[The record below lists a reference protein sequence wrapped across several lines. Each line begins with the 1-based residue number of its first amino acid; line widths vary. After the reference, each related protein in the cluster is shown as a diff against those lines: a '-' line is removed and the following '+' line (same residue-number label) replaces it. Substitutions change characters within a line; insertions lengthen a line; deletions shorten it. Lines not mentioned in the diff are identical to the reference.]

1 MGELTPGHGN
11 ATGQEPANLDPAGLD
26 PAVAATL
33 RAAADRVRAAS
44 GERIG
49 DMVEAALLRTL
60 TDTVTLGDDGTAF
73 VITGDIPAM
82 WMRDSTTQLTPYL
95 RFLGSCP
102 PLADLVAA
110 VVRRQLACLD
120 HDPYANAFND
130 GPTGAHYDAD
140 DVCDDP
146 HVWEQKYEIDSLA
159 YPVTLA
165 HRLWRE
171 TGRTD
176 LFDERAHRVLRTIVR
191 QLRAEQDHDASA
203 YRFQRDTDIPTE
215 TLARDGRGT
224 AVGHTGMTWSGFR
237 PSDDACTY
245 GYNVPANLFAAQAL
259 LAIGDLAVEVLHD
272 PLLADDAWRLSREPV
287 AGVGAFG
294 VVDAPAGSGSA
305 HGALSGGGRIYA
317 YEVDGLG
324 GVLCMDDANTPSLL
338 SLPLVAPDVYDESV
352 WRTTRE
358 FVLSPA
364 NPYYVTGS
372 AANGIGSPHT
382 EPGRVWP
389 IALAVEALTG
399 TPADRVRIL
408 DLLARTDGGT
418 GRMHEAFDASDPT
431 AYSRPWFSWAD
442 SMFCELALTVA
453 DEAC

>member
-1 MGELTPGHGN
+1 MGAMTP
-11 ATGQEPANLDPAGLD
+11 TRLDPAITT
-26 PAVAATL
+26 TL
-33 RAAADRVRAAS
+33 RKAADGVRAAS
-44 GERIG
+44 GARIG
-49 DMVEAALLRTL
+49 DMVEEALLRTL
-60 TDTVTLGDDGTAF
+60 SDTITLGDDGTAF

-130 GPTGAHYDAD
+130 GPTGAHYEPD

-165 HRLWRE
+165 HTLWRT

-176 LFDERAHRVLRTIVR
+176 VFDERAHRVLRTIVR
-191 QLRAEQDHDASA
+191 QLRTEQDHDASL
-203 YRFQRDTDIPTE
+203 YRFQRETDIPTE

-224 AVGHTGMTWSGFR
+224 AVGRTGMTWSGFR

-245 GYNVPANLFAAQAL
+245 GYNIPANLFAAQAL
-259 LAIGDLAVEVLHD
+259 LAIGAIAVEVLDD
-272 PLLADDAWRLSREPV
+272 PALADDARALSGELV
-287 AGVGAFG
+287 AGVEEFG
-294 VVDAPAGSGSA
+294 VVDAPSD
-305 HGALSGGGRIYA
+305 RIYA

-324 GVLCMDDANTPSLL
+324 GVLRMDDANTPSLL
-338 SLPLVAPDVYDESV
+338 SLPLVAPDVFDDGV
-352 WRTTRE
+352 WRATRDL
-358 FVLSPA
+358 VLSPA
-364 NPYYVTGS
+364 NPYYFTGTTAS
-372 AANGIGSPHT
+372 GVGSPHT

-399 TPADRVRIL
+399 TPEDRVRIL

-418 GRMHEAFDASDPT
+418 GRMHESFDASDP
-431 AYSRPWFSWAD
+431 AAFSRPWFSWAD

-453 DEAC
+453 DEATSAPA

>member
-1 MGELTPGHGN
+1 MGAMTR
-11 ATGQEPANLDPAGLD
+11 TQLDPAIT
-26 PAVAATL
+26 AVLTD
-33 RAAADRVRAAS
+33 AADRVRATS
-44 GERIG
+44 GARVG

-60 TDTVTLGDDGTAF
+60 TDTVTMGDDGTAF

-110 VVRRQLACLD
+110 VVRRQLASLD

-130 GPTGAHYDAD
+130 GPTGAHYDPD

-146 HVWEQKYEIDSLA
+146 NVWEQKYEIDSLA

-165 HRLWRE
+165 HTLWRA

-176 LFDERAHRVLRTIVR
+176 VFDERAHRVLTTIVA
-191 QLRAEQDHDASA
+191 QLRTEQDHDASP
-203 YRFQRDTDIPTE
+203 YRFERETDVPTE
-215 TLARDGRGT
+215 TLAREGRGT
-224 AVGHTGMTWSGFR
+224 AVGRTGMTWSGFR

-259 LAIGDLAVEVLHD
+259 LAVAEIAAEVL
-272 PLLADDAWRLSREPV
+272 DDAALAADARALSGELVGGV
-287 AGVGAFG
+287 AEFG
-294 VVDAPAGSGSA
+294 VVAGPDGA
-305 HGALSGGGRIYA
+305 HVYA

-324 GVLCMDDANTPSLL
+324 AALLMDDANTPSLL
-338 SLPLVAPDVYDESV
+338 SLPLNAPDVLDAEV
-352 WRTTRE
+352 WRATRE
-358 FVLSPA
+358 LVLSPA
-364 NPYYVTGS
+364 NPYYVTGT
-372 AANGIGSPHT
+372 AASGIGSPHT
-382 EPGRVWP
+382 RPGRVWP

-399 TPADRVRIL
+399 TAADRVRIL
-408 DLLARTDGGT
+408 DVLARTDGGT
-418 GRMHEAFDASDPT
+418 GRMHESFDASDPA

-442 SMFCELALTVA
+442 SMFCEVALVVA
-453 DEAC
+453 EESAG

>member
-1 MGELTPGHGN
+1 MGTLST
-11 ATGQEPANLDPAGLD
+11 TGPHRLD
-26 PAVAATL
+26 PAVDATL
-33 RAAADRVRAAS
+33 RAAADRVRAVA
-44 GERIG
+44 GERVG
-49 DMVEAALLRTL
+49 AMVADALRRTL
-60 TDTVTLGDDGTAF
+60 TDTVTTGADGSAF

-82 WMRDSTTQLTPYL
+82 WLRDSTTQLTPYL
-95 RFLGSCP
+95 RFLRECP

-130 GPTGAHYDAD
+130 GPTGAHYDPD

-146 HVWEQKYEIDSLA
+146 HVWEQKYEVDSLA

-176 LFDERAHRVLRTIVR
+176 VLDERAHRVLRTVVD
-191 QLRAEQDHDASA
+191 QLRAEQRHEGSP
-203 YRFQRDTDIPTE
+203 YRFSRETDIPTE

-224 AVGHTGMTWSGFR
+224 PVGFTGMTWSAFR

-259 LAIGDLAVEVLHD
+259 RVVAEIADEAYRD
-272 PLLADDAWRLSREPV
+272 AALADDARGLSRELV
-287 AGVGAFG
+287 DGVRAHGI
-294 VVDAPAGSGSA
+294 VRSPAGSPA
-305 HGALSGGGRIYA
+305 AGAPIYA

-338 SLPLVAPDVYDESV
+338 SLPLVAPDVLDDEV
-352 WRTTRE
+352 WRATRA

-364 NPYYVTGS
+364 NPYWFSGTV
-372 AANGIGSPHT
+372 AAGVGSPHT
-382 EPGRVWP
+382 RPGRVWP
-389 IALAVEALTG
+389 IALAVEGLTG
-399 TPADRVRIL
+399 TPEDRERLLRLIAD
-408 DLLARTDGGT
+408 TDGGT
-418 GRMHEAFDASDPT
+418 GRVHESFDPSDPT
-431 AYSRPWFSWAD
+431 AFSRPWFSWAD
-442 SMFCELALTVA
+442 SMFCELALAVA
-453 DEAC
+453 DDAGV

>member
-1 MGELTPGHGN
+1 MGALTP
-11 ATGQEPANLDPAGLD
+11 ATEPASLDPAIT
-26 PAVAATL
+26 ATL
-33 RAAADRVRAAS
+33 REAADRVRATS

-60 TDTVTLGDDGTAF
+60 TSTVTLGDDGTAF

-120 HDPYANAFND
+120 HDPYANAFNN
-130 GPTGAHYDAD
+130 GPTGAHYDPD

-165 HRLWRE
+165 HTLWRT

-176 LFDERAHRVLRTIVR
+176 VLDERAHRVLRTTVR
-191 QLRAEQDHDASA
+191 QLQTEQDHDSSA
-203 YRFQRDTDIPTE
+203 YRFQRETDIPTE

-224 AVGHTGMTWSGFR
+224 AVGRTGMTWSRFR

-259 LAIGDLAVEVLHD
+259 LAIGDLAVEVLDD
-272 PLLADDAWRLSREPV
+272 PVLADDAWGLSRDLV
-287 AGVGAFG
+287 AGVETFG
-294 VVDAPAGSGSA
+294 VVDWPSG
-305 HGALSGGGRIYA
+305 GVPSGGGRIYA
-317 YEVDGLG
+317 DEVDGLG
-324 GVLCMDDANTPSLL
+324 GVLRMDDANTPSLL
-338 SLPLVAPDVYDESV
+338 SLPLVAPDVVDEDV
-352 WRTTRE
+352 WRATRA

-364 NPYYVTGS
+364 NPYYFKGT
-372 AANGIGSPHT
+372 AASGVGSPHT
-382 EPGRVWP
+382 KPGRVWP

-399 TPADRVRIL
+399 TPEDRVRIL

-431 AYSRPWFSWAD
+431 AFSRPWFSWAD
-442 SMFCELALTVA
+442 SMFCELALVVA
-453 DEAC
+453 DEAG

>member
-1 MGELTPGHGN
+1 VGTLTTTTAH
-11 ATGQEPANLDPAGLD
+11 LD
-26 PAVAATL
+26 PAVDATL
-33 RAAADRVRAAS
+33 RAAADRVRAAA
-44 GERIG
+44 GERVG
-49 DMVEAALLRTL
+49 GMVEAALRRTL
-60 TDTVTLGDDGTAF
+60 TDTVTVGADGSAF

-95 RFLGSCP
+95 RFLGACP

-130 GPTGAHYDAD
+130 GPTGAHYDPE

-146 HVWEQKYEIDSLA
+146 HVWEQKYEVDSLA

-171 TGRTD
+171 TGSAD
-176 LFDERAHRVLRTIVR
+176 VFDERAHRVLRTVVE
-191 QLRAEQDHDASA
+191 QLRVEQRHDGSP
-203 YRFQRDTDIPTE
+203 YRFSRDTTIPTE
-215 TLARDGRGT
+215 TLAREGRGT
-224 AVGHTGMTWSGFR
+224 PVGFTGMTWSAFR

-259 LAIGDLAVEVLHD
+259 LAVAEIAGEVYAD
-272 PLLADDAWRLSREPV
+272 AGLADDARTLSGELVDGV
-287 AGVGAFG
+287 AAHG
-294 VVDAPAGSGSA
+294 VVPAP
-305 HGALSGGGRIYA
+305 GGEGRIYA

-338 SLPLVAPDVYDESV
+338 SLPLIAPDVLDDEV
-352 WRTTRE
+352 WRATRQ

-364 NPYYVTGS
+364 NPYFFTGS
-372 AANGIGSPHT
+372 LASGVGSPHT
-382 EPGRVWP
+382 EHGRVWP
-389 IALAVEALTG
+389 IALAVEGLTG
-399 TPADRVRIL
+399 TPEERVR
-408 DLLARTDGGT
+408 LLRLIADTDGGT
-418 GRMHEAFDASDPT
+418 SRVHESFDPSDPS

-442 SMFCELALTVA
+442 SMFCELALAVA
-453 DEAC
+453 DDAGH

>member
-1 MGELTPGHGN
+1 MGAMTRTP
-11 ATGQEPANLDPAGLD
+11 LDPAIT
-26 PAVAATL
+26 AALTD
-33 RAAADRVRAAS
+33 AAERVRATS
-44 GERIG
+44 GARVG

-60 TDTVTLGDDGTAF
+60 TDTVTMGDDGTAF

-130 GPTGAHYDAD
+130 GPTGAHYDPD

-146 HVWEQKYEIDSLA
+146 NVWEQKYEIDSLA

-165 HRLWRE
+165 HTLWRA

-176 LFDERAHRVLRTIVR
+176 VFDERAHRVLTTIVA
-191 QLRAEQDHDASA
+191 QLRTEQDHDASP
-203 YRFQRDTDIPTE
+203 YRFERETEIPTE
-215 TLARDGRGT
+215 TLAREGRGT
-224 AVGHTGMTWSGFR
+224 AVGRTGMTWSGFR

-259 LAIGDLAVEVLHD
+259 LAVAEIAAEVL
-272 PLLADDAWRLSREPV
+272 DDAALAADARALSGELV
-287 AGVGAFG
+287 AGVAEFG
-294 VVDAPAGSGSA
+294 VVAGPD
-305 HGALSGGGRIYA
+305 GARVYA

-324 GVLCMDDANTPSLL
+324 AALLMDDANTPSLL
-338 SLPLVAPDVYDESV
+338 SLPLNAPDVLDAGV
-352 WRTTRE
+352 WRATRE
-358 FVLSPA
+358 LVLSPA
-364 NPYYVTGS
+364 NPYYVTGT
-372 AANGIGSPHT
+372 AASGIGSPHT
-382 EPGRVWP
+382 KPGRVWP

-399 TPADRVRIL
+399 TPEDRVRIL
-408 DLLARTDGGT
+408 DVLARTDGGT
-418 GRMHEAFDASDPT
+418 GRMHESFDASDPA

-442 SMFCELALTVA
+442 SMFCEVALVVA
-453 DEAC
+453 EESAG

>member
-1 MGELTPGHGN
+1 MGTLST
-11 ATGQEPANLDPAGLD
+11 TGPHRLDPAID
-26 PAVAATL
+26 ATL
-33 RAAADRVRAAS
+33 HAAAGRVRAVA
-44 GERIG
+44 GERVG
-49 DMVEAALLRTL
+49 AMVAAALRRTL
-60 TDTVTLGDDGTAF
+60 TDTVTIGADGSAF

-82 WMRDSTTQLTPYL
+82 WLRDSTTQLTPYL
-95 RFLGSCP
+95 RFLRECP

-130 GPTGAHYDAD
+130 GPTGAHYDPE

-146 HVWEQKYEIDSLA
+146 HVWEQKYEVDSLA

-176 LFDERAHRVLRTIVR
+176 VLDDRTHRVLRTVVD
-191 QLRAEQDHDASA
+191 QLRAEQRHESSP
-203 YRFQRDTDIPTE
+203 YRFSRETDIPTE

-224 AVGHTGMTWSGFR
+224 PVGFTGMTWSAFR

-259 LAIGDLAVEVLHD
+259 RAVAEIADEVYRD
-272 PLLADDAWRLSREPV
+272 PALADDARGLSCELV
-287 AGVGAFG
+287 DGVTAHG
-294 VVDAPAGSGSA
+294 VVPAPAGSPA
-305 HGALSGGGRIYA
+305 AGRPMYA

-338 SLPLVAPDVYDESV
+338 SLPLTAPDVLDDEV
-352 WRTTRE
+352 WRATRD

-364 NPYYVTGS
+364 NPYWFTGTV
-372 AANGIGSPHT
+372 AAGVGSPHT
-382 EPGRVWP
+382 KPGHVWP
-389 IALAVEALTG
+389 IALAVEGLTG
-399 TPADRVRIL
+399 TPEDRVR
-408 DLLARTDGGT
+408 LLRLIADTDGGT
-418 GRMHEAFDASDPT
+418 GRVHESFDPSDPT
-431 AYSRPWFSWAD
+431 AFSRPWFSWAD
-442 SMFCELALTVA
+442 SMFCELALAVA
-453 DEAC
+453 DDAGA